1 MLPKWVIGALGEGL
15 EEVGVDV
22 GEHDGAEAFDLGDDV
37 FVFFDALDGAFV
49 AFVEAADDADA
60 LSGFVIGFGEDFTA
74 SGVVGCQESEQFNRC
89 LWNWLN
95 GVVAGLS
102 VDPEWN

>member
-1 MLPKWVIGALGEGL
+1 M
-15 EEVGVDV
+15 DV

-74 SGVVGCQESEQFNRC
+74 GGVVGCQESEQFNRF
-89 LWNWLN
+89 LWDGSN
-95 GVVAGLS
+95 GGVAGLS